1 VRFLRPMVQPNDET
15 ALFTFAVGRSPYLVH
30 LWRLEVDESAWEKI
44 SLLGLWYGDPLYKS
58 W

>member
-1 VRFLRPMVQPNDET
+1 MQFSRSTAQPNDET
-15 ALFTFAVGRSPYLVH
+15 DLFTFAVGRNPYLVDI
-30 LWRLEVDESAWEKI
+30 WRLEIDESAWEKI